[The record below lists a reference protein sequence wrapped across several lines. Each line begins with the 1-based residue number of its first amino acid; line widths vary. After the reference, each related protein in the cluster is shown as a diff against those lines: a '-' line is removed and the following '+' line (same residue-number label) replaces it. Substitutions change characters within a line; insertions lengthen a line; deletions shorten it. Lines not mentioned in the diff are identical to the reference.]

1 MILSVPVKS
10 FDEQIATRFEAVERV
25 RDDMH
30 DYQTADVAFFK
41 RTPFAFGLLE
51 MGMGKSVTAGTYATD
66 YLLDRWESEE
76 KVLIVG
82 PIAVVTQS
90 WPDEFR
96 TWKHLACWPF
106 TVLREDDT
114 DPATADRLRLARKE
128 KREGAERV
136 AIRHDLARSRTR
148 IHMISFEGIEWLV
161 DVWKR
166 KWPYKLVIVDE
177 SSMLKSHASKRFDA
191 LAMVRRE
198 DLIDRMVLL
207 TATPAAEG
215 YIGLWS
221 QTYLLDLGD
230 AFGKDMKRYTDEF
243 FSQNRYTFKWT
254 LRPNAEPEIL
264 KRIAPMATIRKR
276 ADHFNV
282 TEPTMIYR
290 RIVMSDAEMVL
301 YKAMEKESVLR
312 LGDTTIEADTA
323 AALCQKLSQMA
334 SGVLYETRLSEPEG
348 YDPDLYDEA
357 PDLIEE
363 RIVHSIHDRKI
374 EMLREIVDELGTN
387 LLVSYQHRSSLDRLK
402 KAFPKAVQW
411 DKTGKSKAPWN
422 AGKIQM
428 LLMHPK
434 SGGHGQNLQKGGHV
448 VVFFD
453 IPWSREQ
460 FVQLIGRLDRQGQQH
475 PVSVIL
481 MVAANT
487 VDERIA
493 KAQEQKRDM
502 EEALFDMLRRLIRGA
517 GLQGREEVGHRPSCP

>member
-1 MILSVPVKS
+1 
-10 FDEQIATRFEAVERV
+10 
-25 RDDMH
+25 MH
-30 DYQTADVAFFK
+30 DYQHDDVAFFK
-41 RTPFAFGLLE
+41 RTPFAFGLCA
-51 MGMGKSVTAGTYATD
+51 MGMGKSVTAGTYAVD
-66 YLLDRWESEE
+66 WLIENFENDD
-76 KVLIVG
+76 KVLVVG

-96 TWKHLACWPF
+96 SWEHLSHWRF

-114 DPATADRLRLARKE
+114 DPATAARLKAARKE

-136 AIRHDLARSRTR
+136 AIRHDLARSTSR

-161 DVWKR
+161 DFWRR
-166 KWPYKLVIVDE
+166 KWPYKLVIIDE
-177 SSMLKSHASKRFDA
+177 SSMLKSHASKRFEA
-191 LAMVRRE
+191 LAMARRE
-198 DLIDRMVLL
+198 GLIDRMVLL

-221 QTYLLDLGD
+221 QAYLLDLG
-230 AFGKDMKRYTDEF
+230 ASFGKNMKQYTDEF
-243 FSQNRYTFKWT
+243 FTQNRYTFKWT
-254 LRPNAEPEIL
+254 IRPNAEAQIL
-264 KRIAPMATIRKR
+264 ERLAPMATIRKR
-276 ADHFNV
+276 EDHFDV
-282 TEPTMIYR
+282 TEPAMIHR
-290 RIVMSDAEMVL
+290 RIALSDAEMEQ
-301 YKAMEKESVLR
+301 YRAMEKDAVLHI
-312 LGDTTIEADTA
+312 DDATIEADTA

-334 SGVLYETRLSEPEG
+334 SGVLYETRLSEPED
-348 YDPDLYDEA
+348 YDPDLDDDV
-357 PDLIEE
+357 PDLIET
-363 RIVHSIHDRKI
+363 RIVHDIHDRKI
-374 EMLREIVDELGTN
+374 EMLREIVDELDGQN
-387 LLVSYQHRSSLDRLK
+387 LLVSYQHRSSLDRLQ
-402 KAFPKAVQW
+402 KAFPKAVKW

-422 AGKIQM
+422 AGKIPM

-481 MVAANT
+481 LITADT

-502 EEALFDMLRRLIRGA
+502 EDALFEMLRRLIR
-517 GLQGREEVGHRPSCP
+517 RHRKEVGDRPRSV